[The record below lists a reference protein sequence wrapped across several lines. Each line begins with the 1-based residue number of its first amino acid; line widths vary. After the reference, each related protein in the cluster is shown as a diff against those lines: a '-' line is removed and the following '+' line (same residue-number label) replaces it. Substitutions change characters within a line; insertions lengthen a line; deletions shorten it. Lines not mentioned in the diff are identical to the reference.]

1 VGRWSDRTNLVGVTA
16 SIGAKRAVAIT
27 ALISVTPVISHSIG
41 RSLYGLLLTGIRD
54 DFGLS
59 NAQAG
64 YPISAIFMLYVVG
77 VVMVVFVSP
86 RLEPITIMRTAVAV
100 SVIGL
105 VITSTAQGLASLT
118 LGIAL
123 VGGAGAGIWMTAPV
137 LVTEY
142 VSERRRGMV
151 IGALTSTMGVSNI
164 AFGIVT
170 SGWRRAVDDDGLWR
184 PVWWLALGFAAIVLV
199 GLFTFATFSPTE
211 RIATRGVDF
220 SIIRRIPRW
229 REVTIAYAMF
239 GGMSAGFLTF
249 IVAALEEHGGIAE
262 STSPLIF
269 SMMGV
274 AGMIA
279 APLAGAASD
288 RVGRLVVLRYTLG
301 LLFIANLCV
310 VAGGQAA
317 TITGALLYSA
327 GASTVPAII
336 AAHVRD
342 SLDNRS
348 FSQAL
353 ATMTILFSI
362 MAAATPAIVGALADV
377 SFAWSYLTLAIFP
390 LIALAFLQRSEAGTQ
405 SP

>member
-1 VGRWSDRTNLVGVTA
+1 
-16 SIGAKRAVAIT
+16 
-27 ALISVTPVISHSIG
+27 
-41 RSLYGLLLTGIRD
+41 
-54 DFGLS
+54 
-59 NAQAG
+59 
-64 YPISAIFMLYVVG
+64 
-77 VVMVVFVSP
+77 
-86 RLEPITIMRTAVAV
+86 
-100 SVIGL
+100 
-105 VITSTAQGLASLT
+105 
-118 LGIAL
+118 
-123 VGGAGAGIWMTAPV
+123 
-137 LVTEY
+137 
-142 VSERRRGMV
+142 
-151 IGALTSTMGVSNI
+151 
-164 AFGIVT
+164 
-170 SGWRRAVDDDGLWR
+170 
-184 PVWWLALGFAAIVLV
+184 
-199 GLFTFATFSPTE
+199 
-211 RIATRGVDF
+211 
-220 SIIRRIPRW
+220 
-229 REVTIAYAMF
+229 MF

-288 RVGRLVVLRYTLG
+288 RIGRLVVLRYTLG
-301 LLFIANLCV
+301 LLFIANMCV
-310 VAGGQAA
+310 VTGGQAA

-390 LIALAFLQRSEAGTQ
+390 VIALAFLRRSEAGTQ